1 MRVISLYPVLSLSS
15 SFFHPVDIQTTNS
28 LIVIA
33 SFQPWIW
40 DASSGDVCS
49 RLARHRSPVLDVA
62 SLQDGSSGKGLF
74 AAVSQGEINVY
85 HTHVMRGDR

>member
-1 MRVISLYPVLSLSS
+1 MPLVPPERSTPCW
-15 SFFHPVDIQTTNS
+15 SFA
-28 LIVIA
+28 IV
-33 SFQPWIW
+33 QPWIW

-85 HTHVMRGDR
+85 QTLVFNT